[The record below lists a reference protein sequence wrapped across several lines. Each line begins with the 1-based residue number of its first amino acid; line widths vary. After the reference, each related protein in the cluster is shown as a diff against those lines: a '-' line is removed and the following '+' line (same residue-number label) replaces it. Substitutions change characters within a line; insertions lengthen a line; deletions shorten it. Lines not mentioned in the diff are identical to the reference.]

1 METGRLLKR
10 RRKRLSPNYDNYKT
24 SGIMRQDGKQ
34 TLGENIADLGAM
46 HCLSRIVE
54 KRDCLRKNFLKA
66 MQMRGPVPQMTFLP
80 LSFLEWMSMQQTKY
94 E

>member
-1 METGRLLKR
+1 MEEKAE
-10 RRKRLSPNYDNYKT
+10 KIVSYYDNYKT

-46 HCLSRIVE
+46 HCLNRIVE
-54 KRDCLRKNFLKA
+54 KRDCLRKNFLRA
-66 MQMRGPVPQMTFLP
+66 TQMRGPAPQMIFQP

-94 E
+94 V